1 LCPIKCIGQGILDKS
16 EMGSVTLNCS
26 NKTWALVLF
35 VTWTIDID
43 GKQCQMAHSDNDPKY
58 DTCNDGKILCDNT
71 NLHIPHFA
79 KRDEGRYQCETVFK
93 DGYHIAVIT
102 VTAKVPQQISTRL
115 DPDHREA
122 VCSATG
128 VKSDVSISWRTSWNA
143 TVTSSSVHNPDG
155 SYTMEIRLKL
165 PDHVYGTTLQ
175 CIVTHPSWTENYTQ
189 TLQLPGMYKFNQ
201 TCITVLVL
209 LSYIVDCCLHNL
221 VLPRNSCSS
230 FSVAVGHLAAYLTS
244 FHLVFSS
251 VLEGRPVLGNIT
263 VIPYFFHVLMTV
275 FMVFHGISNVPF
287 S

>member
-1 LCPIKCIGQGILDKS
+1 MWMFISILNIPATFCHLTKGESQQYQVSTIQDEYRS
-16 EMGSVTLNCS
+16 ETFDLNSSVTLNCS

-165 PDHVYGTTLQ
+165 PDHVHGTTLQ

-189 TLQLPGMYKFNQ
+189 TLQLPDRALKPWKWIIISMVSFCFLKGIVAGL
-201 TCITVLVL
+201 CILRNH
-209 LSYIVDCCLHNL
+209 LSKIRYENL
-221 VLPRNSCSS
+221 SSC
-230 FSVAVGHLAAYLTS
+230 
-244 FHLVFSS
+244 
-251 VLEGRPVLGNIT
+251 
-263 VIPYFFHVLMTV
+263 VIHPSIHPSIPPSLYFL
-275 FMVFHGISNVPF
+275 
-287 S
+287 